1 MLALAATNGVG
12 VVLFGVLYAVAGARW
27 LSQSA
32 FFVCLVLLFAHV
44 TALWMSVEER
54 QGRGRGAIARL
65 GRVAFGLVV
74 VVIAAPMA
82 ALMPLFWLDS
92 RLPAEAGLNAM
103 LAPVMTILLI
113 ALALIGFV
121 NVVGGGL
128 AIAWTVL
135 GSRAGRASVRRTR

>member
-32 FFVCLVLLFAHV
+32 FLVCLVLLFALV

-54 QGRGRGAIARL
+54 QGRGRGAVARL

-74 VVIAAPMA
+74 VVIVAPMA
-82 ALMPLFWLDS
+82 TLMPLFWLDS
-92 RLPAEAGLNAM
+92 RLPVEAGLNAM
-103 LAPVMTILLI
+103 LAPVMTIVLL

-121 NVVGGGL
+121 NVIGGAL
-128 AIAWTVL
+128 AIARTVL
-135 GSRAGRASVRRTR
+135 GRRAGRASVGRTR